1 MVLAGTTSKLETDAD
16 KLTALVADANFDDEL
31 AKLISADP
39 ESLATLDELDHLVNQ
54 LERDNECRISVS
66 KQKAIIKRLTD
77 WLESCNVHLDFKN
90 VSVEEL
96 ARWIRYFYASKRGR
110 IRHYDAIESEDLMK
124 LASYFDRSTP
134 ARLQEDVYF
143 NIIFYYDNP
152 GREWLRGLTANSF
165 SKTVLANGMTAIK
178 LQSSTSKNVKGS
190 VDIRDCDDNKE
201 ALMVA
206 KPGSKCCPV
215 AAFKMYL
222 SKIVAVPDWNCTD
235 FFVRPNQQ
243 VGPNGIWYTK
253 QAVGINTLGPLM
265 KTISAKANLSKPLH
279 RATVVTELHEAGYAV
294 ETIAKV
300 TGNKAIAPT
309 RVSASAVPRHRV
321 EAVAGSAQLELPAA
335 PEYRRTAQQVQ
346 QHPQM
351 ELGANFSAIL
361 NSIPRQRH
369 DYYKYLIGQLKG
381 YLYRV
386 ALLRLDGRGF
396 MPQAAEP
403 KEVIKTLRREFTF
416 EQRLNNL
423 GRDTNPDMIRM
434 MLQAMQ
440 RQLDLQPKKQVKMK
454 SYTPSQDIR
463 VWLKAFDLRCEAED
477 LQDENDKKAQLLANL
492 DLNSAYAAV
501 LRMRLPDRI
510 SYQQLQQRLI
520 ERFSRLSGPDEYRE
534 ELRGRSQRK
543 NESTEDYA
551 DALQELGEQ
560 AFPWLEPRH
569 LEQELIDQ
577 FLRGIRTS
585 SDCREKLFWIRPTT
599 LSKALRALKRME
611 LVKDLAH
618 RSKEPP
624 VRMLDGEG
632 QASKEP
638 NNSALSK
645 LEKVVEQQQH
655 LLNTPGYAADT
666 EHAPEEYGPAAAAAD
681 SFESSVNE
689 ETLDGGFVDASFVN
703 TVHARDADPFITGR
717 VARREVAFLLDSG
730 SRRNFLGASTWAA
743 IRRRLPRCIVAPAY
757 PNRVAMYDGTE
768 LSLTA
773 KVILSIEF
781 GDYAAETEF
790 FVAEGDCENLL
801 GIDFMRSHCQGLDFQ
816 QGMLTFR
823 QGTRLPVR
831 YSRRELKACRV
842 YVAEKC
848 TLPPQCS
855 CLVAIKLAE
864 GYQQNYGS
872 PMIIEP
878 LKSGLRAKHHQLDAA
893 PVLHTMTEGRGVM
906 EVLNPSVTEVH
917 LRRNMLMGV
926 ATPLKT
932 QDLEYFSESNEPEV
946 RQLITTEETTDSWI
960 NEVDIGDQLNS
971 HQRHQRECRHIKET
985 DPGIDSEATA
995 PAALSI
1001 ETHNRDPEAETDL
1014 DNEPE
1019 ATAPAALCRVLH
1031 CSRRSQETASLDED
1045 TEATAPAALCRA
1057 THARRRFKET
1067 SLDEVQE
1074 ATSGEPRLTAAAAK
1088 CGRTKRGQRSARRR
1102 VERRRERNWRGRQR
1116 GAARRAA
1123 AALAQLDL
1131 PGGAGDHEAHQHRA
1145 PAVPEGTLR
1154 VGTLNCRTLKATWR
1168 RGLLARLALDLSC
1181 DVIALQEVS
1190 IRADP
1195 GLHCEDLGA
1204 GWTLWYTSADERG
1217 RGGVGA
1223 LIGPRLQQSCRC
1235 ISLSS
1240 RLLRVDV
1247 RLRGRNTRL
1256 FCAYAPPAT
1265 RSDEAQAFF
1274 EQLSVRVQEMAQRDT
1289 VVILG
1294 DLNAVLRRSER
1305 SLFVTARENG
1315 NTGALE
1321 DFLERQDMV
1330 SANTRFRKSPGRLAT
1345 FVGCKRRR
1353 RNARGRN
1360 ATRRLAQLDHV
1371 LVRFRER
1378 RRVTNCH
1385 TITPLAL
1392 RSDHRLLI
1400 CDLRLRDPLY
1410 RPPKRPPRRYYRA
1423 LRDAETRRRFA
1434 GAFVTALG
1442 DKRGGAE
1449 YAEVSAAVRAA
1460 AEQAVPLMR
1469 PAQRGQPVWQDDP
1482 AIDEAREDLE
1492 RLRLSG
1498 RPTREAEEALA
1509 AVYLQR
1515 QQSAVDDAIQAVS
1528 AAGPDA
1534 RGRVAWSA
1542 INTLTGRKRRIA
1554 LNLAGDTPDER
1565 RNELREFFA
1574 AIVNAPPPPLPEN
1587 LRLPPETPLPAEE
1600 SFNVAPVSTADV
1612 VKFARQSPGGKALGP
1627 DEVPTEALRIHCVA
1641 TEVAS
1646 VMNRVLFGEVAP
1658 NEWTT
1663 AHIVAIPKKP
1673 DTTKLE
1679 EHRGICLQSCA
1690 AKLFNR
1696 MLLSRLQPVLDPY
1709 LRPEQNGFRPHRGT
1723 VTQILALRRVIEE
1736 ARIRQLTLILIFVD
1750 FRKAFDSVVRDALPE
1765 VLRAYN
1771 VPELL
1776 ISAVMALYH
1785 GTTAAVSTPDGLSD
1799 FFETSSGVLQGDTL
1813 APFLF
1818 ILVLDWVL
1826 RTALPSNDDGFLL
1839 RRLSVLGYAYDLAL
1853 LSSTVEGAQRQLDRL
1868 VAVAASVGLV
1878 VNTQKTVV
1886 LCVSDDTEAA
1896 IFCRGADGQASELPR
1911 CQQFVY
1917 LGGLVPDV
1925 REDLRRRRGLAWAAF
1940 RSIRSVLQ
1948 SEALPDR
1955 QRAALFQAVIE
1966 TVLLYNA
1973 ETWTLTDSLEAQ
1985 VDAAHAGLL
1994 RAAFKIGNERVTNT
2008 ALYHRAGL
2016 ARPSDLLR
2024 RRRLQL
2030 AGHVIRAEAYCP
2042 EPVQEVLLLTLQAP
2056 YRRGQA
2062 KTRRY
2067 VDCLLA
2073 DAGAPESAGGAAF
2086 RTLLLLLLLETDLD
2100 EDSEATAPAALPVEH
2115 HCSDLGRKFTAE
2127 ESRCSP
2133 LSRQTQQVEP
2143 SRCSSMSLQPTTHYQ
2158 RVDDT
2163 SCAMKRLRPTPKTR
2177 RSYAEVTKSA
2187 YEEDRVRTAKASP
2200 QLATSQSLPRCRALL
2215 TDHLKPPLPR
2225 DKLIKAQE
2233 DDPAIGYVYKLIKE
2247 NQPKPAFDD
2256 RLRLSREQ
2264 RNLLG
2269 YYELLFLER
2278 DLLMINMTEKDT
2290 PPNIVLP
2297 EALDDEVF
2305 NELHNSPLAGHQGQ
2319 RKTAQRVRE
2328 RFWRT
2333 GLVRAIET
2341 YVSKCRT
2348 CLESKSR
2355 RKQQVPVQSFPVCE
2369 VFGRLHMDV
2378 IGPIAQP
2385 SKGGHRPRRSLY
2397 EVVESK
2403 GEVVYKIRRK
2413 VRHPRERPDE
2423 MVVHR
2428 RNLFL
2433 VPTSDYP
2440 IADLEGPAEPKQ
2452 QRRVRQVDAGAATL
2466 PAISEDSDEEEDDLD
2481 TKPAYHWRL
2490 RSAAQPSARPNEVRI
2505 HEPEVMENGVELES
2519 LPYDSCDAPS
2529 APKVEPQRRPEIR
2542 NSDRINLDSDRNNQ
2556 SLKSTTNNARQRKQ
2570 EAARSRAVP
2579 DALAG
2584 QRAQAHPA
2592 CPATSSNESHA
2603 DAGPGPDAQA
2613 P

>member
-1 MVLAGTTSKLETDAD
+1 RVAPSDVLLHALDHGVRDHQAEALLRKFSQTNFRHGNASSGSAFVQYESSFAEKLVLMHPLHLFGVDQDVNFAVHDKRDGFYHLFKSLSIDDGALFAQPAVSKGVQHPQGAAGLRHNKSCLRTLETTWLLRPHLRYVSVCGVSKEEMVLAGTTSKLETDAD
-16 KLTALVADANFDDEL
+16 KLTALVADVNFDDEL

-96 ARWIRYFYASKRGR
+96 ARWIRYFYASKRKPDGGFYSPNTIVGLRAALYRYFMKLRGLNIIAEPAFHAANLMVKHVCNAYLKSGGR

-134 ARLQEDVYF
+134 ARLQEEVYF
-143 NIIFYYDNP
+143 NIIFYYGNR

-222 SKIVAVPDWNCTD
+222 SKIVAVPDWNGTD

-265 KTISAKANLSKPLH
+265 KTISAKANLSKPYTGH
-279 RATVVTELHEAGYAV
+279 CVRATVVTELHEAGYAV

-477 LQDENDKKAQLLANL
+477 LQDEDDKKAQLLANL

-510 SYQQLQQRLI
+510 SYRQLQQRLI

-534 ELRGRSQRK
+534 EFRGRSQRK

-599 LSKALRALKRME
+599 LSESLASTEEDGTSKRPGSSFERAP
-611 LVKDLAH
+611 APF
-618 RSKEPP
+618 RSWKKSLSSSSIYLTRWHSKSTANQ
-624 VRMLDGEG
+624 VIG
-632 QASKEP
+632 QANRPPHYTCYECHQEGHKARDCPYRRQST
-638 NNSALSK
+638 
-645 LEKVVEQQQH
+645 QQFTGNGRPEDVNGNAPRAPAQAMQPTP
-655 LLNTPGYAADT
+655 NTPRKSM
-666 EHAPEEYGPAAAAAD
+666 APQPRQLTR
-681 SFESSVNE
+681 SSPEAE
-689 ETLDGGFVDASFVN
+689 ETSSE
-703 TVHARDADPFITGR
+703 RP
-717 VARREVAFLLDSG
+717 
-730 SRRNFLGASTWAA
+730 LGPP
-743 IRRRLPRCIVAPAY
+743 IRRRSPRCIVAPAY

-768 LSLTA
+768 LSLAA

-781 GDYAAETEF
+781 GDYVAETEF

-864 GYQQNYGS
+864 GHQQNYGS

-906 EVLNPSVTEVH
+906 EVLNPSDTEVH

-971 HQRHQRECRHIKET
+971 HQRHQET

-1330 SANTRFRKSPGRLAT
+1330 HRAGSRPSWAASGGGGTR
-1345 FVGCKRRR
+1345 
-1353 RNARGRN
+1353 ARWN

-1410 RPPKRPPRRYYRA
+1410 RPPKRPRRRYYRA

-1641 TEVAS
+1641 TEVAR

-1673 DTTKLE
+1673 G
-1679 EHRGICLQSCA
+1679 HHQARGASRHLPTVLRREAVQPHA
-1690 AKLFNR
+1690 AIA
-1696 MLLSRLQPVLDPY
+1696 PVLDPY

-1799 FFETSSGVLQGDTL
+1799 FFETSSGDTL

-1839 RRLSVLGYAYDLAL
+1839 RDAVLGYADDLAL

-1925 REDLRRRRGLAWAAF
+1925 REDL
-1940 RSIRSVLQ
+1940 
-1948 SEALPDR
+1948 
-1955 QRAALFQAVIE
+1955 
-1966 TVLLYNA
+1966 
-1973 ETWTLTDSLEAQ
+1973 
-1985 VDAAHAGLL
+1985 
-1994 RAAFKIGNERVTNT
+1994 
-2008 ALYHRAGL
+2008 
-2016 ARPSDLLR
+2016 
-2024 RRRLQL
+2024 
-2030 AGHVIRAEAYCP
+2030 
-2042 EPVQEVLLLTLQAP
+2042 
-2056 YRRGQA
+2056 
-2062 KTRRY
+2062 
-2067 VDCLLA
+2067 
-2073 DAGAPESAGGAAF
+2073 
-2086 RTLLLLLLLETDLD
+2086 
-2100 EDSEATAPAALPVEH
+2100 
-2115 HCSDLGRKFTAE
+2115 
-2127 ESRCSP
+2127 
-2133 LSRQTQQVEP
+2133 
-2143 SRCSSMSLQPTTHYQ
+2143 
-2158 RVDDT
+2158 
-2163 SCAMKRLRPTPKTR
+2163 
-2177 RSYAEVTKSA
+2177 
-2187 YEEDRVRTAKASP
+2187 
-2200 QLATSQSLPRCRALL
+2200 
-2215 TDHLKPPLPR
+2215 
-2225 DKLIKAQE
+2225 
-2233 DDPAIGYVYKLIKE
+2233 
-2247 NQPKPAFDD
+2247 
-2256 RLRLSREQ
+2256 
-2264 RNLLG
+2264 
-2269 YYELLFLER
+2269 
-2278 DLLMINMTEKDT
+2278 
-2290 PPNIVLP
+2290 
-2297 EALDDEVF
+2297 
-2305 NELHNSPLAGHQGQ
+2305 
-2319 RKTAQRVRE
+2319 
-2328 RFWRT
+2328 
-2333 GLVRAIET
+2333 
-2341 YVSKCRT
+2341 
-2348 CLESKSR
+2348 
-2355 RKQQVPVQSFPVCE
+2355 
-2369 VFGRLHMDV
+2369 
-2378 IGPIAQP
+2378 
-2385 SKGGHRPRRSLY
+2385 
-2397 EVVESK
+2397 
-2403 GEVVYKIRRK
+2403 
-2413 VRHPRERPDE
+2413 
-2423 MVVHR
+2423 
-2428 RNLFL
+2428 
-2433 VPTSDYP
+2433 
-2440 IADLEGPAEPKQ
+2440 
-2452 QRRVRQVDAGAATL
+2452 
-2466 PAISEDSDEEEDDLD
+2466 
-2481 TKPAYHWRL
+2481 
-2490 RSAAQPSARPNEVRI
+2490 
-2505 HEPEVMENGVELES
+2505 
-2519 LPYDSCDAPS
+2519 
-2529 APKVEPQRRPEIR
+2529 
-2542 NSDRINLDSDRNNQ
+2542 
-2556 SLKSTTNNARQRKQ
+2556 
-2570 EAARSRAVP
+2570 
-2579 DALAG
+2579 
-2584 QRAQAHPA
+2584 
-2592 CPATSSNESHA
+2592 
-2603 DAGPGPDAQA
+2603 
-2613 P
+2613 